1 MMDRWFTYLL
11 IGVLLAI
18 TAGLFFSLL
27 RAIRG
32 PRMADRILGIN
43 MTGSL
48 TTAAIGVLAV
58 LLEQSSDN
66 KHIVTTAYNAR
77 HADIG
82 SSTRTFTLH
91 QGSQVLRTVTQQRHP
106 FLGQG
111 SKHQFSHF
119 SIRKT
124 FQRFRIND
132 FRIKM
137 ILVNM

>member
-1 MMDRWFTYLL
+1 MDRWFDYLL

-58 LLEQSSDN
+58 LLEQSWLLDVCLIYCMISFLAVVVLA
-66 KHIVTTAYNAR
+66 KISIA
-77 HADIG
+77 
-82 SSTRTFTLH
+82 SH
-91 QGSQVLRTVTQQRHP
+91 QEQEEFDDV
-106 FLGQG
+106 
-111 SKHQFSHF
+111 
-119 SIRKT
+119 
-124 FQRFRIND
+124 
-132 FRIKM
+132 
-137 ILVNM
+137 